1 MKIRINYGEQVVA
14 LPGKVMSLMKD
25 ADAVALKVLLILAS
39 SSGEQTEVSAL
50 AAAAGCSSEDAEK
63 ALNFWRQAGIVFVDS
78 KATAV
83 TITAH
88 QVDTAK
94 VSIVHSGEMPSYTG
108 KEIERLFEANGE
120 LRNFIDECQRLLGKL
135 LSVSEINKL
144 IGLVDYYRFSGD
156 YVLLLVK
163 RCVEIGKG
171 SVPYIVRTAI
181 SMYNSGIVTIEA
193 LEDKI
198 REEDE
203 VLAMETTLRKLM
215 GWGKRALTDKEK
227 RFVKCWTEWQ
237 IPDDMLELVYQIT
250 VDATKGPS
258 MPYMNKI
265 LTSWRE
271 AGYKTANDARAAME
285 QYKQKKAAA
294 TGGSSFNRDEFFEAA
309 IRHSLEIHGKSEG

>member
-1 MKIRINYGEQVVA
+1 MKIRINYGDRVIA
-14 LPGKVMSLMKD
+14 LPGKVLSLMED
-25 ADAVALKVLLILAS
+25 ADAVTLKVLLILAS
-39 SSGEQTEVSAL
+39 SGEQTEISAL
-50 AAAAGCSSEDAEK
+50 GAAVGCSPEEAEK
-63 ALNFWRQAGIVFVDS
+63 ALNFWRKAGLVSVDS

-83 TITAH
+83 TVTEH
-88 QVDTAK
+88 QVDTGK

-135 LSVSEINKL
+135 LSVTEINKL
-144 IGLVDYYRFSGD
+144 IGLTDYYRFSGD

-181 SMYNSGIVTIEA
+181 SMYNSGIVTIET

-203 VLAMETTLRKLM
+203 VSAMETTLRKLM
-215 GWGKRALTDKEK
+215 GWGKRALTEKEK

-258 MPYMNKI
+258 MPYMNKV

-271 AGYKTANDARAAME
+271 AGYKTAADARAAME
-285 QYKQKKAAA
+285 QYKQKKAA
-294 TGGSSFNRDEFFEAA
+294 TGSSSFNRDEFFEAA

>member
-1 MKIRINYGEQVVA
+1 MKIRINYGEQVVP
-14 LPGKVMSLMKD
+14 LPGKVLSLMEN
-25 ADAVALKVLLILAS
+25 ADAVELKILLILAS
-39 SSGEQTEVSAL
+39 SGGQIEYSSL
-50 AAAAGCSSEDAEK
+50 ASAAGCSPDQAEK
-63 ALNFWRQAGIVFVDS
+63 AVNFWRKAGVLSVDS

-83 TITAH
+83 TVTEH

-94 VSIVHSGEMPSYTG
+94 VSIVHSGDMPSYTG
-108 KEIERLFEANGE
+108 KEIERLFDENNG
-120 LRNFIDECQRLLGKL
+120 LRNYIDECQRHLGKL
-135 LSVSEINKL
+135 LSVNEINKL
-144 IGLVDYYRFSGD
+144 IGLIDYYRFSGD
-156 YVLLLVK
+156 YVLLLLK

-181 SMYNSGIVTIEA
+181 AMYNSGIVTIEA
-193 LEDKI
+193 LEEKL

-203 VLAMETTLRKLM
+203 VLAMETTLRRLM
-215 GWGKRALTDKEK
+215 GWGKRALTDREK
-227 RFVKCWTEWQ
+227 KFVKCWTEWQ

-271 AGYKTANDARAAME
+271 AGYKTADDARAAME
-285 QYKQKKAAA
+285 QYKQKKAAMA
-294 TGGSSFNRDEFFEAA
+294 GVSSFNRDEFFEAA